1 MQKDGNYGEESI
13 ISDKKT
19 LNQLASIFDEIKWE
33 KGTIPSMA
41 RKGDVKAVLFYEVEK
56 DMPEKLYEYEIW
68 FNENGKA
75 EFLGSDKDESYG
87 TLNKD
92 KSKLLK
98 KLLVN
103 KQRDLLCED
112 SFFTQKLDWHHPFL
126 FNKMADQ
133 FNKEK
138 DLLE

>member
-1 MQKDGNYGEESI
+1 MFLKNFVFLTSVLLIVLTIFSGCENETKKLTQVTYQVMQKDGNYGEESI

-103 KQRDLLCED
+103 K
-112 SFFTQKLDWHHPFL
+112 
-126 FNKMADQ
+126 
-133 FNKEK
+133 
-138 DLLE
+138 